1 MNQIV
6 IGMAGHIDHGK
17 TSLIKSLTGQKTER
31 YSEEV
36 ERGLTIDIGFAFL
49 NDKITLIDV
58 PGHEKFIKNML
69 TGSYGIDFAILVIA
83 ADDGIMPQ
91 TKEHFE
97 ILKLL
102 GVKQGLIV
110 LNKIDLVEQDWIDLL
125 IEDIKGMTEKSF
137 LENSIQ

>member
-110 LNKIDLVEQDWIDLL
+110 LNKIDLVEQDRIDLL

-137 LENSIQ
+137 LEKG

>member
-6 IGMAGHIDHGK
+6 VGMAGHIDHGK
-17 TSLIKSLTGQKTER
+17 TSIIKSLTGTKTER

-49 NDKITLIDV
+49 NENITLIDV

-102 GVKQGLIV
+102 
-110 LNKIDLVEQDWIDLL
+110 
-125 IEDIKGMTEKSF
+125 
-137 LENSIQ
+137 